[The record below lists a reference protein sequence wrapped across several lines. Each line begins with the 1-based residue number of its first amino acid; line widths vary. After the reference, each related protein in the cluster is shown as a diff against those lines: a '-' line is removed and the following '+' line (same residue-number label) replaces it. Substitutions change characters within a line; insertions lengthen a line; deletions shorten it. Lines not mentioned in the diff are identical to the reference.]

1 MEPLHPKEG
10 VLTALPKPP
19 CVVDYFG
26 PDFWNNVIPPRER
39 MAYVHAGV
47 KVALPKHEFCKD
59 WENIKKWKDMDDET
73 FMAAYGNAALT
84 EYNIPTAAEI
94 EAYYAADSE
103 EIEVDQQLRTE
114 EAEPTAGPSGSNTHM
129 EDIGN

>member
-1 MEPLHPKEG
+1 
-10 VLTALPKPP
+10 
-19 CVVDYFG
+19 
-26 PDFWNNVIPPRER
+26 
-39 MAYVHAGV
+39 
-47 KVALPKHEFCKD
+47 
-59 WENIKKWKDMDDET
+59 MDDET

-129 EDIGN
+129 EDIGNWCLQLLFLFLPFWFFLLHISYRLPILILIWL